1 MPVELRAATA
11 DAQGNTPTA
20 TPAAPAGA
28 AAGDLLLA
36 FHASDVDGNFAAM
49 TAPAGWTQIGL
60 GPTGATLP
68 FLKVWQKVAT
78 GSESTSYG
86 FPDSTGANGSAA
98 IVALYGQH
106 ASTPVSAGPTFS
118 SSTTASTSHVAP
130 SVTGVAGGVL
140 LTAHVAHSNNT
151 TRTYTPPSGM
161 TELADPTSG
170 DNGWI
175 ALGVNMLALSA
186 GGATGTKTATC
197 SGSTPWVTVSLV
209 VAPAAA
215 GVSVARRTGGFL
227 QLL

>member
-140 LTAHVAHSNNT
+140 LTAHYDSVAAG
-151 TRTYTPPSGM
+151 PG
-161 TELADPTSG
+161 AG
-170 DNGWI
+170 DDG
-175 ALGVNMLALSA
+175 AGVAA
-186 GGATGTKTATC
+186 
-197 SGSTPWVTVSLV
+197 V
-209 VAPAAA
+209 VDAAA
-215 GVSVARRTGGFL
+215 EKKRRSKRQTRASISRAC
-227 QLL
+227 